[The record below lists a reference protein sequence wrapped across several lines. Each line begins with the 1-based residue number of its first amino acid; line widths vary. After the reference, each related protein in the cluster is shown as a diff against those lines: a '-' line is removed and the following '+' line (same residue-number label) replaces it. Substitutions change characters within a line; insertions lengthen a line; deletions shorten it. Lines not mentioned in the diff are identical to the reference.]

1 MNSFE
6 EIQSKWNDQDKI
18 KAPKDGFKSLMKR
31 IEEIKNK
38 QKITN
43 GVLLATVLVLGGF
56 FFYIAGYNNH
66 QVILGLSLMIGS
78 LIIRV
83 VIELLSIKKLQRI
96 NRSIDNTLF
105 KQELTKYYNKRRII
119 HIVITPLIVLFY
131 AIGFV
136 ILLPLFK
143 VNLSAGFYT
152 YILASSVL
160 TLLILGL
167 FIAKQIKKELEDLRI
182 LKDSQ

>member
-6 EIQSKWNDQDKI
+6 EIQSKWNKQDKI
-18 KAPKDGFKSLMKR
+18 KAPKDGFRLLMKK

-38 QKITN
+38 QRITN
-43 GVLLATVLVLGGF
+43 GVLLATVLVLVGF

-83 VIELLSIKKLQRI
+83 IIELLSIKKLQRI
-96 NRSIDNTLF
+96 NRSKDNTLF
-105 KQELTKYYNKRRII
+105 KKELTKYYNKRRIV

-131 AIGFV
+131 AIGFL

-143 VNLSAGFYT
+143 ANLSTGFYA
-152 YILASSVL
+152 YILISSIVL
-160 TLLILGL
+160 LFVFSL
-167 FIAKQIKKELEDLRI
+167 FIGKQIKTELTDLKL
-182 LKDSQ
+182 LKDSD